1 MQVVVIQIIIA
12 ITLVLAYGGALLAVF
27 CLVDSLIRRPDAF
40 TAADKQT
47 KGTWVGITIAC
58 AVVMGLGIVYGTLG
72 PVSILWLA
80 ALVGVMVY
88 LVDVRPRLREVSG
101 PGRW

>member
-1 MQVVVIQIIIA
+1 MSPIVWITYG
-12 ITLVLAYGGALLAVF
+12 ITLVLAYGGALLGVF
-27 CLVDSLIRRPDAF
+27 CMVDALIRRPDAF
-40 TAADKQT
+40 AAADRQT

-58 AVVMGLGIVYGTLG
+58 AAVLALALFS
-72 PVSILWLA
+72 PLFEPQSLFWLA
-80 ALVGVMVY
+80 ALVGALVY

>member
-1 MQVVVIQIIIA
+1 MVTPVIVIIYG
-12 ITLVLAYGGALLAVF
+12 ITLVLEYGGALLGVF
-27 CLVDSLIRRPDAF
+27 CMVDALIRRPDAF
-40 TAADKQT
+40 AAADRQT

-58 AVVMGLGIVYGTLG
+58 AAVLALAL
-72 PVSILWLA
+72 VSSLFQPQSLFWLA
-80 ALVGVMVY
+80 ALVGTLVY

>member
-1 MQVVVIQIIIA
+1 VSPVVAIIEGIN
-12 ITLVLAYGGALLAVF
+12 LVLMYGGALLGLF
-27 CLVDSLIRRPDAF
+27 CMVDALIRRPDAF
-40 TAADKQT
+40 AAADRQT

-58 AVVMGLGIVYGTLG
+58 AAGLALALVTPLFE
-72 PVSILWLA
+72 PQSVLWLA
-80 ALVGVMVY
+80 ALVGTMVY